1 MFAGS
6 IQSIV
11 CHLLDSEVTST
22 VCGLKVSR
30 FAGARRLGGR
40 LHVLTSKPEDCRIC
54 KHCVRIVGET
64 SAQIEGSL
72 KNFAAGFRSR
82 VEAEP

>member
-11 CHLLDSEVTST
+11 CHLLDSEVTNT

-30 FAGARRLGGR
+30 FSGSRQVGGR
-40 LHVLTSKPEDCRIC
+40 LHVLTSKPDDCRLC
-54 KHCVRIVGET
+54 KHCARIAGDA
-64 SAQIEGSL
+64 SARVDASL
-72 KNFAAGFRSR
+72 RHAPSGFRSA
-82 VEAEP
+82 VEA

>member
-6 IQSIV
+6 IQSMV

-40 LHVLTSKPEDCRIC
+40 LHVLTSKPEGCRFC

-64 SAQIEGSL
+64 STQIGSL